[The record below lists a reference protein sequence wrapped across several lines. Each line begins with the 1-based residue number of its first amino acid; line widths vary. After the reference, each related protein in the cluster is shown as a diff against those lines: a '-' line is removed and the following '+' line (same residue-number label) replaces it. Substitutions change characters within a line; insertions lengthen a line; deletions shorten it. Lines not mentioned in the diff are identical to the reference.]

1 MFADA
6 DEDTFES
13 FGGKKATSKP
23 VETENLPGKKISL
36 STDPLSGLTKPR
48 KSRFSNKPVEA
59 SKETNSPSPKVEK
72 IKTKDPPSPVPKPV
86 ARPATPTQ
94 ASLSLLCSPHIKK
107 IEEKVES
114 KLATE
119 NEEPKPVMVPIA
131 SSTSSSSSSDS
142 DSDSDS
148 SSTEGVDH
156 APQVAFILVPP
167 FSHFRNTQQFL
178 FYQKFSTFVNLGN
191 QKIYSFFISMIGLI
205 TEIFVHLFE
214 RFSS

>member
-36 STDPLSGLTKPR
+36 STDPLSGLMKPR
-48 KSRFSNKPVEA
+48 KSRFSNKPAEA
-59 SKETNSPSPKVEK
+59 PKEKNSPSPKVEK

-86 ARPATPTQ
+86 PRPATPTQ

-114 KLATE
+114 KLIAE

-156 APQVAFILVPP
+156 APQVAFILVPL
-167 FSHFRNTQQFL
+167 FSHFAIT
-178 FYQKFSTFVNLGN
+178 QKFF
-191 QKIYSFFISMIGLI
+191 IYQ
-205 TEIFVHLFE
+205 
-214 RFSS
+214 RFSFLGRGNHEIYFFF